1 MADSLRG
8 GIISDQ
14 ETSSPFETIRH
25 TTDDSAEYW
34 SARELAE
41 VLGYAKWANFVPTIK
56 DAKKACEG
64 SGQTV
69 SDHFLET
76 REMVAL
82 GSGSQRAV
90 DDFHLSRY
98 ACYLVVQNADPSK
111 PIVALGQTYFAV
123 RTREA
128 ELAEEAA
135 TPLSPLDGVAQEQ
148 VLARLF
154 DAEDSRVGSVRW
166 REGGALYQRPAWP
179 LGCPPGQLRRERQE
193 EFIHRA
199 HRQE

>member
-1 MADSLRG
+1 MTVLDYTEWRNFAKV
-8 GIISDQ
+8 IEQ
-14 ETSSPFETIRH
+14 
-25 TTDDSAEYW
+25 
-34 SARELAE
+34 ARIAC
-41 VLGYAKWANFVPTIK
+41 ANSNQAI
-56 DAKKACEG
+56 A
-64 SGQTV
+64 
-69 SDHFLET
+69 DHFADVNK
-76 REMVAL
+76 MVIL
-82 GSGSQRAV
+82 GSGANRKIA
-90 DDFHLSRY
+90 DFHLSRY

-166 REGGALYQRPAWP
+166 REGGALYQRTAWP